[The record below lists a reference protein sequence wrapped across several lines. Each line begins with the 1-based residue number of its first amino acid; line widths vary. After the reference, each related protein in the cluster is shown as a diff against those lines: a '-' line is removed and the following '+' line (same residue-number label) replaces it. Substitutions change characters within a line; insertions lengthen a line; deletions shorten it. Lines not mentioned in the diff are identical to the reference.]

1 MCIPYSEKIWGPL
14 NLAKWPKVYVTVN
27 TEIRY
32 MSQRYGPLIVFG
44 SLQNHNQFSKITKF
58 PK

>member
-14 NLAKWPKVYVTVN
+14 NLAKWPKVYVTVH

-32 MSQRYGPLIVFG
+32 MSQRYGPLD